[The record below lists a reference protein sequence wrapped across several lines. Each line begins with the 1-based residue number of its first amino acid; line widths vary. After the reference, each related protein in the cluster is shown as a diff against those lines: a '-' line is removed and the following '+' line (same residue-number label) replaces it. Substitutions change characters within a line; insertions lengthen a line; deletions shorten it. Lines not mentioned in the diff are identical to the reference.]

1 MACHSDTHRRL
12 CAPSAPRA
20 PPPPPAPCAAA
31 PSASPRSPARAS
43 VPPACSRS
51 TRAPPGCPSAL
62 PVPRRSPRRSPSSAP
77 PLSQRDS
84 RLTETDAARLSRKR
98 DCFGKETAYGRS
110 RGWLAVKTWER
121 HSRSWSWR
129 DRWYAM
135 PCRHW
140 EVARVHWDERRATRK
155 GLWRAQDKLKGFR
168 ARCHSILRRK
178 QPYPTSRPYPKEG
191 VGHRV

>member
-43 VPPACSRS
+43 AAPACSRS

-62 PVPRRSPRRSPSSAP
+62 PVPRRSPSSAP

-110 RGWLAVKTWER
+110 RGWLAVKTWVR

-155 GLWRAQDKLKGFR
+155 GLWRAQDKRKGFR
-168 ARCHSILRRK
+168 ARCPR
-178 QPYPTSRPYPKEG
+178 YPAQEAALP
-191 VGHRV
+191 H